1 MYTTDNIHNQL
12 RLNTATG
19 EILQVQDDGQT
30 WVITDAILPQG
41 DKNGRFT
48 LYKTKNMWTFIE
60 LDTFSGRLW
69 QVQFSV
75 KGVDYMFAIPINE
88 QYLSRSERGI
98 FTIEPMTSMFQ
109 FYLINQDSGE
119 MWQFQWTLET
129 KEGYRWIKQIR

>member
-1 MYTTDNIHNQL
+1 
-12 RLNTATG
+12 
-19 EILQVQDDGQT
+19 
-30 WVITDAILPQG
+30 
-41 DKNGRFT
+41 
-48 LYKTKNMWTFIE
+48 
-60 LDTFSGRLW
+60 
-69 QVQFSV
+69 
-75 KGVDYMFAIPINE
+75 MFAIPINE